1 MNYIDTNVI
10 ISYLNRK
17 DVNHSRALKIL
28 DKGDKTITS
37 PIGIL
42 ELRAILSTTTNLD
55 GDEIEAFVDYLP
67 EIRLEVPDV
76 DMNTVFSNASEIA
89 LRIRMKTMG
98 ILHLSA
104 GVILNASNFVTFDGE
119 FKEKEIEI
127 AAIGLKIITG

>member
-10 ISYLNRK
+10 ISYLNKK

-28 DKGDKTITS
+28 DKGDRMITS

-42 ELRAILSTTTNLD
+42 ELRSVLSRTTNLD

-67 EIRLEVPDV
+67 EIKLEVPEV
-76 DMNTVFSNASEIA
+76 DMNTVFSSASEIA
-89 LRIRMKTMG
+89 IRIRMKTLD

-104 GVILNASNFVTFDGE
+104 SVILNASNFVTFDGE
-119 FKEKEIEI
+119 FAEKENEI
-127 AAIGLKIITG
+127 AAIGLKVITG